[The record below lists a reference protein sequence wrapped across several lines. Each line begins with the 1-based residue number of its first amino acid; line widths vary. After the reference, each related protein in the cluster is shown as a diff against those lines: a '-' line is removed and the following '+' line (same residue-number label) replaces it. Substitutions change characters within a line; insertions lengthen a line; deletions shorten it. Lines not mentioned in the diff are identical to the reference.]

1 MFPTLRVAL
10 SVAIVALA
18 ASVVPGL
25 ARADGDPAS
34 DVLTTQAL
42 FLAQDAGASTA
53 QQAEL
58 AAVLQAANR
67 SGYAIRV
74 ALISSPADLGSVT
87 ELWRQPQSYADFL
100 GQELALVYR
109 GRLMVLMPGGFGLY
123 RFGRSLAHDRSV
135 LAGILAQAGS
145 GGIGAVAIAAIRGVA
160 ATAGRPLRLPAAMAS
175 SSSSSSDTVSW
186 IVFAIG
192 SMIIVIAWTASI
204 RARPV
209 RSRERNVST

>member
-1 MFPTLRVAL
+1 MLKVAL

-18 ASVVPGL
+18 AGLVPGL

-42 FLAQDAGASTA
+42 FLPQDAGTSTA

-58 AAVLQAANR
+58 EAVLRAASR
-67 SGYAIRV
+67 SGYQIRV
-74 ALISSPADLGSVT
+74 ALISSTADLGSVT
-87 ELWRQPQSYADFL
+87 ELWRQPQSYAEFL

-109 GRLMVLMPGGFGLY
+109 GRLLVVMPDGFGLY

-135 LAGILAQAGS
+135 LAGVLARAGR

-160 ATAGRPLRLPAAMAS
+160 AAAGRPLPLPAATAPS
-175 SSSSSSDTVSW
+175 SSSSNDTVSW

-192 SMIIVIAWTASI
+192 SMMIIVAWTASI